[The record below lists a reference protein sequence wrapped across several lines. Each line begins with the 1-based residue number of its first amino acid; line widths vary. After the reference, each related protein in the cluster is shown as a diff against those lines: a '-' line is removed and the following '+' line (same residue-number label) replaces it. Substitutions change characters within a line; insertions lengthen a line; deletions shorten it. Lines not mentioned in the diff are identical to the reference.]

1 MAVSKNFKEYV
12 VDQLGKLGYVT
23 IKKMFGGAGI
33 YYEGLIFGLLADDI
47 LYFKEDDYNKSDYI
61 MAGMKPFKPFD
72 NKPMVMPYYEV
83 PVDILENREQLA
95 EWAKKALFASG
106 NNHPKPKKQ
115 KKESAEFC

>member
-47 LYFKEDDYNKSDYI
+47 LYFKVDDSNKSDYLI
-61 MAGMKPFKPFD
+61 ADMKPFED
-72 NKPMVMPYYEV
+72 KPMLMPYYEV

-95 EWAKKALFASG
+95 EWAKKALIASV
-106 NNHPKPKKQ
+106 NNQPKPKKQ
-115 KKESAEFC
+115 KLK